1 MKNLS
6 ILAFTDRGKALA
18 QEILDELPGDC
29 RGELY
34 DNEKQTAK
42 EYLAER
48 FEEKDTILF
57 ICAAGIAVRLIAPLI
72 RSKDVDPAV
81 VVMDEF
87 GRYAV
92 SLLSGHLGGA
102 NDAALFISELAGA
115 EPVITTATD
124 LNGRFAADVWSKNAG
139 CRIMDIGQIKYV
151 SSAVLRGEKVGFQSG
166 FPFEGE
172 MPCEL
177 TLDTARTGI
186 CVSLSG
192 KQKPFENTLNV
203 VPEIV
208 SVGVGC
214 RKGIG
219 TAQFEAFILKNLAEQ
234 GVAVEAVEQLAS
246 VDLKKEEPAILDF
259 CRKYR
264 IPFVTYTAEELNRA
278 EGSFAAS
285 ALVKSVT
292 GVDNVCER
300 SAVLASGNGRKIL
313 SKTSGGGCTCALAMK
328 DWKCR
333 F

>member
-1 MKNLS
+1 MKNLG

-18 QEILDELPGDC
+18 EQILAELPEGC
-29 RGELY
+29 RGEIY
-34 DNEKQTAK
+34 SSEKQTAK
-42 EYLAER
+42 EYLADQ
-48 FEEKDTILF
+48 FTEKDTFLF

-72 RSKDVDPAV
+72 KSKDTDPAA

-102 NDAALFISELAGA
+102 NDAALILSEITGA

-124 LNGRFAADVWSKNAG
+124 LNEKFAADVWSKKAG
-139 CRIMDIGQIKYV
+139 CHIMDISQIKFV
-151 SSAVLRGEKVGFQSG
+151 SSAVLRGEKVGFRSG

-172 MPCEL
+172 MPSEL
-177 TLDTARTGI
+177 TLEPAKTGI

-192 KQKPFENTLNV
+192 TQKPFTHTLNV
-203 VPEIV
+203 VPRIV
-208 SVGVGC
+208 SIGAGC
-214 RKGIG
+214 RKGIS
-219 TAQFEAFILKNLAEQ
+219 AEQFEKFILKNLAEQ
-234 GVAVEAVEQLAS
+234 GIAIEAVAQLAS
-246 VDLKKEEPAILDF
+246 VDLKKEEPAILAF
-259 CRKYR
+259 SRKYG

-278 EGSFAAS
+278 EGDFTAS
-285 ALVKSVT
+285 SLVKSVT

-300 SAVLASGNGRKIL
+300 SAALASGNGRRVL